1 MQEIARM
8 IDQLQ
13 RAYDGDAWYGPTLRG
28 LLADVTAAEAA
39 ARPLA
44 AVHTIWELT
53 LHVSAWIET
62 IRQRLQTGV
71 AAQPAEGDWPAV
83 PAGNDA
89 NPASPAGEAAWAAAR
104 GALEERH
111 RQLVRD
117 VAALDPSRLEE
128 RIGLLYDAPTGAG
141 VTVYVTLHGLV
152 QHNVYH
158 SGQIALL
165 KKALRSA

>member
-1 MQEIARM
+1 MQEMARM

-13 RAYDGDAWYGPTLRG
+13 RAWEGDAWYGPTLRG

-44 AVHTIWELT
+44 GVHNIWELT

-71 AAQPAEGDWPAV
+71 AAQPAEGDWPA
-83 PAGNDA
+83 A
-89 NPASPAGEAAWAAAR
+89 PAGEDADQEAWTAAR

-111 RQLVRD
+111 RQLLRD
-117 VAALDPSRLEE
+117 VAALDESRLEE